1 MRAPPR
7 EFDRG
12 IIGRGERAVNS
23 EFLVESAPGSISS
36 AGDGR
41 VIAAGETHAGFL
53 QKPRSAW
60 T

>member
-41 VIAAGETHAGFL
+41 VIAHAGFL